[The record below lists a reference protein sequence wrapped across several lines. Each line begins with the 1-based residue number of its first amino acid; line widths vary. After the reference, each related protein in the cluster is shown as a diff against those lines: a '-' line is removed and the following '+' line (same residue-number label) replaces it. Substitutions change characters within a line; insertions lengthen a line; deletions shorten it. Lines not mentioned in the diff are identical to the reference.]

1 MIGTFAFMLI
11 LTMIKEAFEDVERYK
26 SDNQLNN
33 RKTSIL
39 DRETG
44 LFK

>member
-33 RKTSIL
+33 R
-39 DRETG
+39 
-44 LFK
+44 